1 VRAGATEQGSARADD
16 RAPIVRHDAAWL
28 ALVATTTIYIVLT
41 ARWAMRNHDGFGT
54 LGYDFGIFDQGLWL
68 LSRFERPFV
77 TIMGRHLLGDH
88 TSFILLPLAP
98 VYWVIPSAKVLLI
111 AQATALGIAAVP
123 VFLIAREK
131 LRHELL
137 ACGIA
142 VAFLAHP
149 ALASTSFEQ
158 FHPDAF
164 EVPVLLFAL
173 WFMIRARWRPF
184 LACVV
189 VLLLVKEDV
198 AALTV
203 ALGIY
208 VAVRH
213 DRRIG
218 LATCAVSAGYAAFAV
233 AVIKPHWGVPGGYY
247 AGRVPFGGLGGLIRT
262 TVRHPTEVIRY
273 LSEDG
278 RPWYA
283 WQMVASFGLLSLL
296 APSLLLV
303 AIGPFA
309 LNVLSTFTYQ
319 HRIRYHYGTLILPVL
334 VTAAIFGVARAR
346 TLRGRGG
353 LVALMVAS
361 ALASAFLWGPIPG
374 ARQPG
379 HIGDPGS
386 AFARDARA
394 ALRLIPPDASVSAFY
409 PFTTH
414 VTHREH
420 VYEFPNPFRAHWWG
434 LGAQE
439 GQRLP
444 EAEGID
450 YVVLPKLDDYF
461 TPEMREVVT
470 TLPEGYVT
478 VFDSENVVLL
488 KRRR

>member
-1 VRAGATEQGSARADD
+1 V
-16 RAPIVRHDAAWL
+16 
-28 ALVATTTIYIVLT
+28 
-41 ARWAMRNHDGFGT
+41 
-54 LGYDFGIFDQGLWL
+54 WL
-68 LSRFERPFV
+68 LSRSQRPFV

-88 TSFILLPLAP
+88 TSFILLPLVP
-98 VYWVIPSAKVLLI
+98 VYRLIPSAKVLL
-111 AQATALGIAAVP
+111 ALQATALGIGAVP

-137 ACGIA
+137 ASGIA
-142 VAFLAHP
+142 LAFLAHP

-173 WFMIRARWRPF
+173 WFMVQERWRPF
-184 LACVV
+184 LACVLA
-189 VLLLVKEDV
+189 LLLVKEDV

-218 LATCAVSAGYAAFAV
+218 LVTCAISAGYAAV
-233 AVIKPHWGVPGGYY
+233 AVGLVKPHWGVPGGYY
-247 AGRVPFGGLGGLIRT
+247 TGRVPFGGIGGLIRT
-262 TVRHPTEVIRY
+262 TVLHPTTVVRY

-283 WQMVASFGLLSLL
+283 WQMVASFGLLCLL
-296 APSLLLV
+296 APGLLLV
-303 AIGPFA
+303 AVGPFA
-309 LNVLSTFTYQ
+309 VNVLSTFTYQ

-334 VTAAIFGVARAR
+334 ITAAIFGVARAR
-346 TLRGRGG
+346 TFRRRGC
-353 LVALMVAS
+353 LVALMMVS
-361 ALASAFLWGPIPG
+361 ALVAGFLWGPIPG
-374 ARQPG
+374 ARDPG
-379 HIGDPGS
+379 FIGNPGS

-414 VTHREH
+414 LTHREQI
-420 VYEFPNPFRAHWWG
+420 YEFPTPFRAHWWG
-434 LGAQE
+434 LGDQE

-444 EAEGID
+444 EADAIE
-450 YVVLPKLDDYF
+450 YVVLPKPGSYF
-461 TPEMREVVT
+461 SPEMSDVVMS
-470 TLPEGYVT
+470 LRDGYVT

-488 KRRR
+488 KRRS